1 MIKKD
6 SKIDCAKGNRFSKLK
21 HFQEM
26 PYLRLYGNRI
36 VSLLGKFVT
45 GYYNIDDFT
54 NGFFCISGTS
64 LNKINLNLISK
75 DFFFENDI
83 MLALSSIQANV
94 VNVPTYCSYKNNKSN
109 LRIYKIILPFIFKF
123 LIGFLNKKKFRK
135 NINR

>member
-1 MIKKD
+1 
-6 SKIDCAKGNRFSKLK
+6 
-21 HFQEM
+21 M
-26 PYLRLYGNRI
+26 PYLRFYGNRI

-54 NGFFCISGTS
+54 NGFFCISGNS

-94 VNVPTYCSYKNNKSN
+94 VNVPTYCSYKGNKSN

-123 LIGFLNKKKFRK
+123 FIGFLNKRKFKK
-135 NINR
+135 I